1 MFVKRIT
8 FCNETIKNFDRIID
22 VRSESEFDEDSI
34 PTSENIPV
42 LNNFQRKRVG
52 KIYKKVNYSMKMLP
66 EYIK

>member
-8 FCNETIKNFDRIID
+8 FCNETIKNFDKIID

-42 LNNFQRKRVG
+42 LNNIQKENGR
-52 KIYKKVNYSMKMLP
+52 KIYKKDKRG
-66 EYIK
+66 